1 MLLQSFLSFSA
12 LILLAH
18 SKPQP
23 LPKGTCVTRSD
34 SGSLFCDGPSSI
46 PNRYV
51 IKFKSSATQD
61 QILTHLKSTN
71 SSFKGADCGFG
82 ASAQSIAVSLS
93 SPEERSGAVA
103 QCASGDCEFKKHYWK
118 ETEGSKDPGKC
129 GFNYIYDS
137 SIGGIQFTGYAA
149 AMTADALANVLA
161 DPIVFIPPLPFGL
174 CLIVLNSGRYS
185 FHRQGALR

>member
-1 MLLQSFLSFSA
+1 MLFQTLLSLSA
-12 LILLAH
+12 FILLGH

-23 LPKGTCVTRSD
+23 LPEGTCKTHSD

-82 ASAQSIAVSLS
+82 ASAQSVAVALS
-93 SPEERSGAVA
+93 SPEERNDAVA

-118 ETEGSKDPGKC
+118 ETGGSKNPGTC

-137 SIGGIQFTGYAA
+137 SIGGIQFSGYAA
-149 AMTADALANVLA
+149 AMTSDALANVLA
-161 DPIVFIPPLPFGL
+161 DPIVSFPPLSFQNPVL
-174 CLIVLNSGRYS
+174 CRVSPYS
-185 FHRQGALR
+185 RWK